1 MSFGISAYSEA
12 PFASLAFIPVNVTV
26 DLSGTSVVATT
37 AIGTVSVQGSV
48 SVVPSSM
55 VLNTAVGT
63 LTFEGNAV
71 VDLSGVGVVAST
83 AMGTATV
90 EGDATFVAS
99 GLALSTAI
107 ATTVTVQG
115 NAVVTF
121 TTEGVAY
128 GSANY
133 GDATSLYQTDLA
145 PLKLTTA
152 IASFTVVSNAVVDLS
167 SVGFVATTALG
178 NISVVGNAV
187 VDLSSVGFVATTAL
201 STSVSVVG
209 NANIIP
215 NSVVLTTALS
225 DQVSVIGN
233 ANVAISSFDTL
244 NLGFISDITVFTIRR
259 DDYSKDRVVFIP
271 SRNHII
277 NSNNN
282 IGEQNRTIT
291 IPPRRH
297 IVSKTKIAA

>member
-167 SVGFVATTALG
+167 SVGFVATTAL
-178 NISVVGNAV
+178 
-187 VDLSSVGFVATTAL
+187 

-259 DDYSKDRVVFIP
+259 DEYSKDRVVFIP

>member
-1 MSFGISAYSEA
+1 LSFGISAYSEA

-71 VDLSGVGVVAST
+71 VDLSGVGVVANT
-83 AMGTATV
+83 AIGTATV

-121 TTEGVAY
+121 ATEGVAY

-152 IASFTVVSNAVVDLS
+152 IASFTVV
-167 SVGFVATTALG
+167 
-178 NISVVGNAV
+178 GNAV

-209 NANIIP
+209 NANIIS

-225 DQVSVIGN
+225 DQVSVVGN

-259 DDYSKDRVVFIP
+259 DDYSKDRVIFIP

-277 NSNNN
+277 NNNNN
-282 IGEQNRTIT
+282 IGEQNRTII

>member
-26 DLSGTSVVATT
+26 DLTGTSVVATT

-48 SVVPSSM
+48 AVVPSSM

-71 VDLSGVGVVAST
+71 VDLSSVGFLANT
-83 AMGTATV
+83 AIGTATV
-90 EGDATFVAS
+90 EGNATFVAS

-121 TTEGVAY
+121 ATDGVAY
-128 GSANY
+128 GSVNY

-152 IASFTVVSNAVVDLS
+152 IASFTVVSNATTVAPSVVT
-167 SVGFVATTALG
+167 TTALST

-201 STSVSVVG
+201 STSVSVIG
-209 NANIIP
+209 NANIIS

-259 DDYSKDRVVFIP
+259 DDYAKDRVVFIP

-282 IGEQNRTIT
+282 IGEQNRTII

>member
-71 VDLSGVGVVAST
+71 VDLSGVGVVANT
-83 AMGTATV
+83 AIGTATV

-121 TTEGVAY
+121 ATEGVAY

-152 IASFTVVSNAVVDLS
+152 VGTATVE
-167 SVGFVATTALG
+167 
-178 NISVVGNAV
+178 GNAV

-209 NANIIP
+209 NANIIS

-225 DQVSVIGN
+225 DQVSVVGN

-259 DDYSKDRVVFIP
+259 DDYSKDRVIFIP

-277 NSNNN
+277 NNNNN
-282 IGEQNRTIT
+282 IGEQNRTII

>member
-71 VDLSGVGVVAST
+71 VDLSGVGVVANT
-83 AMGTATV
+83 AIGTATV

-121 TTEGVAY
+121 ATEGVAY

-152 IASFTVVSNAVVDLS
+152 IASFTVV
-167 SVGFVATTALG
+167 
-178 NISVVGNAV
+178 GNAV

-209 NANIIP
+209 NANIIS

-225 DQVSVIGN
+225 DQVSVVGN

-259 DDYSKDRVVFIP
+259 DDYSKDRVIFIP

-277 NSNNN
+277 NNNNN
-282 IGEQNRTIT
+282 IGEQNRTII